1 MKEIPV
7 RIVGED
13 EKGDPIGR
21 REMTAE
27 EIKERL
33 DLNVKETTEKQ
44 RRWVLEQQAMRN
56 GGR

>member
-1 MKEIPV
+1 MNEIPV

-33 DLNVKETTEKQ
+33 DLNVENTAEKQ
-44 RRWVLEQQAMRN
+44 RRWVLGKLAEKN
-56 GGR
+56 GSG